1 MTTPTPQNSPQNGP
15 HAEPA
20 RPLAERLAVAALY
33 GMGGLTVLL
42 ALAALAFKTPA

>member
-1 MTTPTPQNSPQNGP
+1 MPTPQTNPQP
-15 HAEPA
+15 EPA

-42 ALAALAFKTPA
+42 ALAALALKTPA